1 MGSISIVVERWENLK
16 KVNPNHESSRRLYGL
31 YALEILNEETIEA
44 SHQGENESIPMFVV
58 SAES

>member
-1 MGSISIVVERWENLK
+1 MVVERWENLK